1 MPKRKPRKK
10 KAIKRKK
17 NLMNFIL
24 IEDHKSKN
32 VVCAVPGHLEKTF
45 LSEAMAMGEVVGS
58 IWLLLE
64 EDEAVEVFSSEAVV
78 RCSSAGF
85 LGQAKRLSGR
95 MGSKLLK
102 TQKETK

>member
-1 MPKRKPRKK
+1 MWCG
-10 KAIKRKK
+10 
-17 NLMNFIL
+17 L
-24 IEDHKSKN
+24 
-32 VVCAVPGHLEKTF
+32 PGHLEKTF

-64 EDEAVEVFSSEAVV
+64 EDEAAEMFSLACLETLERVV
-78 RCSSAGF
+78 RCSSADF

>member
-1 MPKRKPRKK
+1 
-10 KAIKRKK
+10 
-17 NLMNFIL
+17 MNFIL

-32 VVCAVPGHLEKTF
+32 VVCGVPGHLEKTF
-45 LSEAMAMGEVVGS
+45 LSEAMAMGEVVDS

-64 EDEAVEVFSSEAVV
+64 EDEAVEVFSSEAVVRAV